1 MKNLMNYLYIICLL
15 MVSCNIYAA
24 PVNISQQQAVS
35 IAQQVNVGRVLGVKR
50 KGNTYRVKI
59 LLSNGEVKITQVDVN
74 SGKIK

>member
-1 MKNLMNYLYIICLL
+1 MKTSMNYLCIVFLL
-15 MVSCNIYAA
+15 MVGCNIYAA

-59 LLSNGEVKITQVDVN
+59 LLKNGEVKITQVDVN

>member
-50 KGNTYRVKI
+50 KGI
-59 LLSNGEVKITQVDVN
+59 HIE
-74 SGKIK
+74 